1 VTEDVKAII
10 KAVKDLTSGGNRRSN
25 NYTLLHFV
33 EIFRGIFFLYYSEI
47 CLNQTFL
54 GPTFVFGIDRL
65 NSVLFKLWVRQ
76 VSL

>member
-10 KAVKDLTSGGNRRSN
+10 KAVRDLTGGGNRRSN

-33 EIFRGIFFLYYSEI
+33 EIFRGIFFLYYSET

-54 GPTFVFGIDRL
+54 RPTFMFGIDRL
-65 NSVLFKLWVRQ
+65 N
-76 VSL
+76 